1 MPVLKINKNG
11 VWQDVANAL
20 NHAHAVS
27 DITDFPASLVD
38 DVESLKDKVGA
49 NSVAYQISTAVTT
62 NAYQHPYTHPASM
75 ITGLSDVAISGSYND
90 LTDIPTISEQ
100 VQANWN
106 QTDETHPGY
115 IQNKPSIPSV
125 EGLATETYVNDEI
138 AKIPKVDLS
147 SYAMKKDIP
156 DVSGFATETY
166 VREEIAKVN
175 ISGGGNGGGEGSSTI
190 FVRAD
195 WNQNDETRSDY
206 IKNRPFYETI
216 VNTELI
222 NGNFTF
228 ALNDDLNAFMAY
240 SMVSDEYVDMW
251 NSDWIDDAT
260 VVWDGATFTS
270 PPKNL
275 MGLKCIGNVET
286 FLQIGNSNHPFII
299 VMDDKGVFSDNVML
313 LIVSLLDMSNADH
326 DISISIPFNKIVK
339 IPDKYLSQPDWN
351 EVDKNS
357 SSYIK
362 NKPFDVTPSGTVI
375 VDTTTVDCSIQESD
389 NSWLA
394 FLPNGYE
401 IMTPFTYDIEL
412 DGISYT
418 IDANKVTGYDTYEY
432 IGDTFLF
439 HLSPSLCVLASSTP
453 GEHTYKFTLAED
465 AVKKIDAMY
474 IPEIDSLPKVTT
486 TDNNKV
492 MTVVNGEWVAK
503 TPASGLPTVTTN
515 DAGKFL
521 RVNSSG
527 AWTAESIANAE
538 EASF

>member
-20 NHAHAVS
+20 SHAHTMS
-27 DITDFPASLVD
+27 DIADLPASIVD
-38 DVESLKDKVGA
+38 DVEALKDKVGA

-90 LTDIPTISEQ
+90 LTDLPTIPTQI
-100 VQANWN
+100 QANWN
-106 QTDETHPGY
+106 QTNEMYPDY
-115 IQNKPSIPSV
+115 IQNKPDIPSV

-166 VREEIAKVN
+166 VKEEIAKAN
-175 ISGGGNGGGEGSSTI
+175 ISGGSGGGEGSSTI

-195 WNQNDETRSDY
+195 WNQNDETQSDY
-206 IKNRPFYETI
+206 IRNRPFYETI

-222 NGNFTF
+222 NDNFTF
-228 ALNDDLNAFMAY
+228 TLNSDLGAFIAHRV
-240 SMVSDEYVDMW
+240 VSEEYVNLW
-251 NSDWIDDAT
+251 NSDWADDVT
-260 VVWDGATFTS
+260 VVWDGVTFTS
-270 PPKNL
+270 QPKDL
-275 MGLKCIGNVET
+275 MGLKCVGNVEA
-286 FLQIGNSNHPFII
+286 FLQTGNSGHPFII
-299 VMDDKGVFSDNVML
+299 SIDDKGIFSSNVML
-313 LIVSLLDMSNADH
+313 LIVSLVDTSDAAH
-326 DISISIPFNKIVK
+326 DVSINIPINDIVK
-339 IPDKYLSQPDWN
+339 IPNKYLSQPDWD
-351 EVDKNS
+351 EIDKNNN
-357 SSYIK
+357 SYIK
-362 NKPFDVTPSGTVI
+362 NKPFGIIPSGTVV
-375 VDTTTVDCSIQESD
+375 VDETTADCSIQEDD
-389 NSWLA
+389 NMWLTY
-394 FLPNGYE
+394 LPDYGR
-401 IMTPFTYDIEL
+401 IIVPSTYNIEF

-418 IDANKVTGYDTYEY
+418 IDAIGNGEVYIYE
-432 IGDTFLF
+432 GSTFIF
-439 HLSPSLCVLASSTP
+439 VISSGACILASTQ

-465 AVKKIDAMY
+465 VVRKIDAIY

-486 TDNNKV
+486 SDDNKV
-492 MTVVNGEWVAK
+492 MTVVNGEWTAK
-503 TPASGLPTVTTN
+503 TPASGLPTVTTS

-527 AWTAESIANAE
+527 AWAVQSIANAE